1 MINNTEIRHTLINER
16 DILINE
22 IEEEKGF
29 SFKKLVK
36 IIQLNGILKE
46 IQ

>member
-1 MINNTEIRHTLINER
+1 MAKYRELEKK
-16 DILINE
+16 LLKE

-29 SFKKLVK
+29 SFRKLVK

-46 IQ
+46 ME

>member
-1 MINNTEIRHTLINER
+1 MFDYREIRNNL
-16 DILINE
+16 LKE

-36 IIQLNGILKE
+36 IFELNALLKE
-46 IQ
+46 ME

>member
-1 MINNTEIRHTLINER
+1 MFEYREIRNNL
-16 DILINE
+16 LKE

-36 IIQLNGILKE
+36 IFELNALLKE
-46 IQ
+46 ME

>member
-1 MINNTEIRHTLINER
+1 MIAYTEIRHTLINER

-29 SFKKLVK
+29 SFKKLFK
-36 IIQLNGILKE
+36 IIQLNGILNE

>member
-1 MINNTEIRHTLINER
+1 MFNNRAIELK
-16 DILINE
+16 LLKE

-36 IIQLNGILKE
+36 IIGLNGILRE
-46 IQ
+46 MQ

>member
-1 MINNTEIRHTLINER
+1 MAKYRELEKK
-16 DILINE
+16 LLKE

-46 IQ
+46 ME

>member
-1 MINNTEIRHTLINER
+1 MFDYREIKNNL
-16 DILINE
+16 LKE

-36 IIQLNGILKE
+36 IFELNALLKE
-46 IQ
+46 ME

>member
-1 MINNTEIRHTLINER
+1 MAKYRELEEK
-16 DILINE
+16 LLKE

-46 IQ
+46 ME

>member
-1 MINNTEIRHTLINER
+1 MIDYRKIKNTLI
-16 DILINE
+16 DE
-22 IEEEKGF
+22 IEQEKGF

-46 IQ
+46 MQ

>member
-1 MINNTEIRHTLINER
+1 MINYRELEKK
-16 DILINE
+16 LLKE

-29 SFKKLVK
+29 SIKKLAK

-46 IQ
+46 ME